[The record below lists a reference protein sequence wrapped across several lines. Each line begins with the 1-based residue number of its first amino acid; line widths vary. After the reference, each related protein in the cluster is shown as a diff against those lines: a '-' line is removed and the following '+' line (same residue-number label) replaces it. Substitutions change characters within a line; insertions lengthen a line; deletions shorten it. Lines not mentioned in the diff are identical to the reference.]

1 MLRYIGK
8 RILMLIPVMLGVSL
22 VVFCMIYFTPGD
34 PAEYMLGVDAT
45 PEAIEAMREEL
56 GLNDSFIEQYF
67 RYIYNIVTRFD
78 FGTSYTTHR
87 TITTEILERF
97 PNTFRLAALSMITSS
112 ILGIIL
118 GIISAVRQYTIFD
131 NVASA
136 FALIGTSMPSFWFGM
151 MLIIWFSLELKWFP
165 PSGFSEPAQW
175 VLPTI
180 CLGLGS
186 TATVMRQTRSS
197 MLEIIR
203 QDYIVTAR
211 AKGQR
216 EIVIVLKHALKNALM
231 PIITVI
237 GISFGVH
244 LGGALLTETV
254 FSIPGIGKLM
264 VDAINVKNYPVVQG
278 GVLFIA
284 LCSSIVNMVVDFL
297 YALIDPRIKAQYAKK
312 KSRSRKMAGKALK
325 EVEQR

>member
-1 MLRYIGK
+1 MLRYVGK

-45 PEAIEAMREEL
+45 PEAIEAKRVEL
-56 GLNDSFIEQYF
+56 GLNGTFAEQYL
-67 RYIYNIVTRFD
+67 RYIGKIITKFD
-78 FGTSYTTHR
+78 FGTSYTTR
-87 TITTEILERF
+87 RSVTVEILDRF
-97 PNTFRLAALSMITSS
+97 PNTFRLALLSMVASA
-112 ILGIIL
+112 ILGILL
-118 GIISAVRQYTIFD
+118 GIVSATRQYTIFD
-131 NVASA
+131 NLASA

-151 MLIIWFSLELKWFP
+151 MLIIWFSLKLKLLP
-165 PSGFSEPAQW
+165 PSGFDTPSKW
-175 VLPTI
+175 ILPTV

-197 MLEIIR
+197 MLEVIR

-211 AKGQR
+211 AKGQK
-216 EIVIVLKHALKNALM
+216 EFVIIMNHALRNALM

-244 LGGALLTETV
+244 LGGAMLTETV
-254 FSIPGIGKLM
+254 FSIPGIGKMM
-264 VDAINVKNYPVVQG
+264 VDAIAVKNYPVVQG

-284 LCSSIVNMVVDFL
+284 LCSSIVNLLVDL
-297 YALIDPRIKAQYAKK
+297 VYAFIDPRIKAQY
-312 KSRSRKMAGKALK
+312 SRKKVKKAAGGK
-325 EVEQR
+325 EGA